1 MNKKR
6 NKINNKL
13 KQFGQMLGMNEME
26 TMKSKRTIKN
36 VINVCIL
43 ASTIAIIGIFIV
55 TRLDQAGEYYMPP
68 SIKDFNFF
76 GRFF

>member
-26 TMKSKRTIKN
+26 TMKSKKTIKH
-36 VINVCIL
+36 VINACII
-43 ASTIAIIGIFIV
+43 ASAIAIIGIFIF

>member
-6 NKINNKL
+6 NKINTKL
-13 KQFGQMLGMNEME
+13 KQFGQRLGMSEIE
-26 TMKSKRTIKN
+26 TMKSKKTIKN
-36 VINVCIL
+36 VINACIV
-43 ASTIAIIGIFIV
+43 ASAIAIIGMFIV
-55 TRLDQAGEYYMPP
+55 SRLDPTGLYYVPP